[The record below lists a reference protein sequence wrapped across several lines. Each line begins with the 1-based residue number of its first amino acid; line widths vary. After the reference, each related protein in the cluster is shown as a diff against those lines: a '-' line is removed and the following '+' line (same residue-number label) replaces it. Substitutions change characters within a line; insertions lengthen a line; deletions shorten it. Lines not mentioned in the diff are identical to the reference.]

1 MKITLRIGIALLAL
15 LTASS
20 CGFHLRNSAS
30 LPSSLSPIYIGGP
43 VGNSALGRKLR
54 YHLTNSNTQVTPYSA
69 QAAYQVLLQRESQE
83 QRIISLDRRGLAAEY
98 GLTRSV
104 EFELRDKQ
112 NRRVLGPITV
122 EERRTV
128 TNNPDNALTT
138 SQDIGIISADM
149 DQTLAM
155 HIVRRLGAYA
165 THKLPAEQA
174 AKAATDNGDANPTS
188 PNTENN
194 TNNTVPPDNNTP
206 ATSPTPN

>member
-1 MKITLRIGIALLAL
+1 MSALLLAA
-15 LTASS
+15 TA
-20 CGFHLRNSAS
+20 CGFHLRNSTS
-30 LPSSLSPIYIGGP
+30 LPSALSPVYIGGP
-43 VGNSALGRKLR
+43 AGNSALGRKLR
-54 YHLTNSNTQVTPYSA
+54 YHLTNSNTEVTPYSA
-69 QAAYQVLLQRESQE
+69 QAAYQVLLLGEGQD

-112 NRRVLGPITV
+112 NRRVLGPLTV

-138 SQDIGIISADM
+138 SQNIGIISADM

-165 THKLPAEQA
+165 THKLPAEA
-174 AKAATDNGDANPTS
+174 SATADGNSDT
-188 PNTENN
+188 
-194 TNNTVPPDNNTP
+194 PPAPDSSTP
-206 ATSPTPN
+206 ATATPN

>member
-1 MKITLRIGIALLAL
+1 MKIISRIGIVLLAL

-30 LPSSLSPIYIGGP
+30 LPSALSPIYIGGP
-43 VGNSALGRKLR
+43 MGNSALGRKLR

-112 NRRVLGPITV
+112 NRRVLGPLTV
-122 EERRTV
+122 EERRTI

-138 SQDIGIISADM
+138 SQNIGIVSADM

-165 THKLPAEQA
+165 THKLPAAQA
-174 AKAATDNGDANPTS
+174 AADNGDANATS
-188 PNTENN
+188 PNN
-194 TNNTVPPDNNTP
+194 TNSTVSPDNNTP